1 MQIVGH
7 TTQQVVYAAS
17 RRRPFRINELL
28 LIEDRIH
35 SNSNPLGEVVETQS
49 FNRYIPLATEHSD
62 LVDRQVMENLAQL
75 GYDIGADT
83 IHLARIRILA
93 ELASPV
99 SVGIAVRVPTFA
111 EIRDFLIPRDPATGL
126 VLGVIRGTEE
136 LTVGLPAQLSR
147 VALLYQKDSGIMPQ
161 KGIPYIMDHWT
172 WPEYPHIGIFGGS
185 GSGKSFALRVL
196 LEELM
201 RQQLPGL
208 ILDPHFELSFTEPF
222 PDLPASYREDFTRR
236 SIVLMAG
243 RDVGILFEELNAADL
258 INLLQA
264 AGEVTENMNNAIQTL
279 HRRRD
284 SFVSFST
291 RIRDLTRGLEE
302 EQDLK
307 RKLREDDGDGFREKQ
322 EIRRILGLV
331 EKYKDRVGH
340 VSTLRAISRRLN
352 RLQTERIFTGGIESI
367 REAIMNRRLVVV
379 QGPIWFLQVLGAYV
393 IRKFYRERRQYQDAE
408 QTGGEAPKFPPFI
421 VATDE
426 AHNFAPRSPEIPAPA
441 RSILRTIAQEGRKY
455 GVFLILA
462 TQRPALLEDTI
473 TAQLNT
479 KLIFRTIRSS
489 DLEVI
494 REETDLGPEEVRRL
508 PYLGSGNAFVSSAAV
523 GRTIA
528 VRIRVAKTVSPH
540 SRHPFLELKED
551 FIPPEEELGEALLTY
566 LPLGDFNFDVH
577 LGTLQ
582 QELKRRITIEEIT
595 CCLEDLVGEGIVEKK
610 EMVLG
615 VEYRRRED

>member
-7 TTQQVVYAAS
+7 TTQQEVYAAS
-17 RRRPFRINELL
+17 RQRPSRINELL
-28 LIEDRIH
+28 LIEDKVH
-35 SNSNPLGEVVETQS
+35 NYPLGEVVETQS
-49 FNRYIPLATEHSD
+49 FNRYIPLVTEHSD
-62 LVDRQVMENLAQL
+62 LVDRRVRENLAQL
-75 GYDIGADT
+75 GYDIEADT

-93 ELASPV
+93 ELVSPV
-99 SVGIAVRVPTFA
+99 SVGIAVRVPAFK
-111 EIRDFLIPRDPATGL
+111 EIEDFLIPRDPDTGL

-136 LTVGLPAQLSR
+136 LTSGLPANLTN
-147 VALLYQKDSGIMPQ
+147 VALLYQKDKGVLPQ
-161 KGIPYIMDHWT
+161 RGIPYIMDHWT

-196 LEELM
+196 LEEVM
-201 RQQLPGL
+201 RQQLPAL
-208 ILDPHFELSFTEPF
+208 VLDPHFELSFTEAF
-222 PDLPASYREDFTRR
+222 PDLPPPYRGDFARR
-236 SIVLMAG
+236 STVLMAG
-243 RDVGILFEELNAADL
+243 RDVGILFEELNGADL
-258 INLLQA
+258 LALLQA

-279 HRRRD
+279 HHRRD
-284 SFVSFST
+284 SFTSFSN
-291 RIRDLTRGLEE
+291 RLRDLTQGLEE

-307 RKLREDDGDGFREKQ
+307 RRLREDAGGDPWEKREI
-322 EIRRILGLV
+322 ERILALV
-331 EKYKDRVGH
+331 AKYKDRVGH

-352 RLQTERIFTGGIESI
+352 RLHMERVFTSGIEPI
-367 REAIMNRRLVVV
+367 QEAILNRRLVVV

-408 QTGGEAPKFPPFI
+408 QTGEEAPKFPPFL

-455 GVFLILA
+455 GVFLLLA
-462 TQRPALLEDTI
+462 SQRPALLEDTI

-489 DLEVI
+489 DLDVI
-494 REETDLGPEEVRRL
+494 REETDLGPEEIKRL
-508 PYLGSGNAFVSSAAV
+508 PYLGSGNAFVSSASV

-540 SRHPFLELKED
+540 SRHPFLELRED
-551 FIPPEEELGEALLTY
+551 FIPPEEKLRKALLQC

-577 LGTLQ
+577 LGALQ
-582 QELKRRITIEEIT
+582 QKLRRQISIEEIT
-595 CCLEDLVGEGIVEKK
+595 HCLEGMVIDGVIEKE
-610 EMVLG
+610 EMLLG
-615 VEYRRRED
+615 VEYRQRKD